1 MDFSSNVTIK
11 GDKFFYVLF
20 KLISDEGFSR
30 NEMIKV
36 FETSKN
42 IPTRYLNAIRNSIY
56 DYFGNDIAIVYNFKN
71 KTFHLV
77 CYRGSPNIINFF
89 NSFKNVKE

>member
-1 MDFSSNVTIK
+1 MNFPKQQNLINLLNDELLGKSL
-11 GDKFFYVLF
+11 FFYFGPLYEP
-20 KLISDEGFSR
+20 I
-30 NEMIKV
+30 

-56 DYFGNDIAIVYNFKN
+56 DYFGNDISIIYNFKN